1 MHKGGIGHSREER
14 VRQVREKEAS
24 IHDYASYV
32 PIGDAAE
39 KLKRWQKD
47 GAEILYLTS
56 RRRSE
61 EIEQIRDVLKKHGF
75 PEGELLYRLES
86 EGYKD
91 VAERIVPGVLIEDD
105 CESIGG
111 TQEMTIT
118 HVRLEIRK
126 EIKGIAV
133 REFGGV
139 EHLPDNASSLVNY

>member
-1 MHKGGIGHSREER
+1 MKLLVFTEGTILMHKGGIGHSREER

-75 PEGELLYRLES
+75 PEGETGQWRS
-86 EGYKD
+86 
-91 VAERIVPGVLIEDD
+91 
-105 CESIGG
+105 C
-111 TQEMTIT
+111 
-118 HVRLEIRK
+118 
-126 EIKGIAV
+126 
-133 REFGGV
+133 
-139 EHLPDNASSLVNY
+139 